1 VPTATTPGAG
11 DLAEHSIA
19 DLQEAIGAVVPHRD
33 AIVWRDRRIAWGDLT
48 DRSRR
53 FANGLL
59 AEGVGGGVAHDPE
72 APGWQSPHDHVALLL
87 TNGNEYLEAM
97 LGAWKAGA
105 AAVNVNYR
113 YTADELAFLLVDS
126 HAAAVVYHAR
136 FAPVLEA
143 ARGRAPS
150 VRLLVVVDDG
160 SGTDPVPGSV
170 PYETLLAGVGGDRPD
185 IDWSPDDRYVVYTGG
200 TTGNP
205 KGVLWRQGDFLH
217 TALGV
222 QGTRDDLVGRA
233 ARPDRPRALPA
244 PPFMHGAA
252 HWNALSCLLAGGTV
266 VIQQDT
272 EHLDPADVLDTC
284 EREAV
289 GSLLVVGDAF
299 ARPLLDE
306 QRRRPRD
313 LSRLRA
319 LMTGGAVLSPTLKA
333 DLVAAIPG
341 LRIVDILGS
350 SETGRHGLA
359 TTAGGDAAEPGV
371 FQPSD
376 TTVVLDAARTRA
388 LSPGDDESG
397 WLAQRGRVPL
407 GYLGD
412 PERTAETFPRIG
424 GVVHAV
430 AGDRAR
436 LRADGSIELL
446 GRDSVTINTGG
457 EKVHAEEVE
466 QALKAH
472 ADVYDALVV
481 GRPSERWGSE
491 IVAVVQLRAGL
502 SADALDADALRATAG
517 EHLARYK
524 LPKAFVVVDRV
535 QRSAS
540 GKPDYGWA
548 REIAVAA
555 AQAGGT

>member
-1 VPTATTPGAG
+1 VPDPSPVAADEHAIAT
-11 DLAEHSIA
+11 
-19 DLQEAIGAVVPHRD
+19 LQEAIAGAVPDREC
-33 AIVWRDRRIAWGDLT
+33 IVWRDRRLRWADVN

-53 FANGLL
+53 LANGLL
-59 AEGVGGGVAHDPE
+59 DRGVGGAVDHDRD
-72 APGWQSPHDHVALLL
+72 APGWVSPHQHVALYL

-105 AAVNVNYR
+105 AATNINYR
-113 YTADELAFLLVDS
+113 YTAEELAFVLAD
-126 HAAAVVYHAR
+126 AGTTAVVYHAR
-136 FAPVLEA
+136 FAPVLA
-143 ARGRAPS
+143 AALPHVPT
-150 VRLLVVVDDG
+150 VRVLVVVDDG
-160 SGTDPVPGSV
+160 SGVEPVPGSIG
-170 PYETLLAGVGGDRPD
+170 YEALLADASGARPD
-185 IDWSPDDRYVVYTGG
+185 VVWSPDDRYVVYTGG
-200 TTGNP
+200 TTGSP

-217 TALGV
+217 TALGIRGS
-222 QGTRDDLVGRA
+222 QDELVGRA
-233 ARPDRPRALPA
+233 RRPDRPRALPA

-266 VIQQDT
+266 VIQHDT

-284 EREAV
+284 EREHV
-289 GSLLVVGDAF
+289 GSLLIVGDAF

-306 QRRRPRD
+306 VRRRPRD
-313 LSRLRA
+313 LTALRT
-319 LMTGGAVLSPTLKA
+319 LMTGGAVLSPAIKTQ
-333 DLVAAIPG
+333 LVAELPQ
-341 LRIVDILGS
+341 LRVVDILGS

-359 TTAGGDAAEPGV
+359 TTATDADAEPGV
-371 FQPSD
+371 FAPSD
-376 TTVVLDAARTRA
+376 TTVVLDESRTRQ
-388 LSPGDDESG
+388 LRPGDPERG

-412 PERTAETFPRIG
+412 EAKTRATFPRIDG
-424 GVVHAV
+424 TVHAI

-436 LRADGSIELL
+436 LRSDGCIELL

-472 ADVYDALVV
+472 PDVYDALVV
-481 GRPSERWGSE
+481 GRPSERWGTE
-491 IVAVVQLRAGL
+491 IVAVVAPDPAAPELDTEAVRA
-502 SADALDADALRATAG
+502 AAG

-540 GKPDYGWA
+540 GKPDYAWA
-548 REIAVAA
+548 RRVAA
-555 AQAGGT
+555 GEV

>member
-1 VPTATTPGAG
+1 VPDAPA
-11 DLAEHSIA
+11 DAPQEHAIAE
-19 DLQEAIGAVVPHRD
+19 LQEAIGAAVPDRE
-33 AIVWRDRRIAWGDLT
+33 AVVWRDRRLPWADLT
-48 DRSRR
+48 ERSRR
-53 FANGLL
+53 LANGLL
-59 AEGVGGGVAHDPE
+59 AAGVGGAVDHDPT
-72 APGWQSPHDHVALLL
+72 APGWTSPHDHVALYL
-87 TNGNEYLEAM
+87 TNGNEYLEGM

-105 AAVNVNYR
+105 AAINVNYR
-113 YTADELAFLLVDS
+113 YTPDELAFLLGD
-126 HAAAVVYHAR
+126 AGAVAVAYHAR
-136 FAPVLEA
+136 FAPVLA
-143 ARGRAPS
+143 AALPRVPS

-160 SGTDPVPGSV
+160 SGTEPVPGSV
-170 PYETLLAGVGGDRPD
+170 GYEELLAGASPARPELA
-185 IDWSPDDRYVVYTGG
+185 WTPDDRYVVYTGG

-222 QGTRDDLVGRA
+222 RGTRSELVERA
-233 ARPDRPRALPA
+233 RRPGRPRALPA

-266 VIQQDT
+266 VIQSET

-284 EREAV
+284 EREQV
-289 GSLLVVGDAF
+289 GSLLIVGDAF

-306 QRRRPRD
+306 ARRTTRD
-313 LSRLRA
+313 LSHLRA
-319 LMTGGAVLSPTLKA
+319 LMTGGAVLSPAIKA
-333 DLVAAIPG
+333 QLVEAIPG
-341 LRIVDILGS
+341 LRVVDILGS
-350 SETGRHGLA
+350 SETGRHGLS
-359 TTAGGDAAEPGV
+359 TTAADADAEPGV
-371 FQPSD
+371 FEPSEA
-376 TTVVLDAARTRA
+376 TVVLDEARQRELA
-388 LSPGDDESG
+388 PGEDAVG

-412 PERTAETFPRIG
+412 EAKTRETFPRLD

-436 LRADGSIELL
+436 RRADGRIELL

-472 ADVYDALVV
+472 DDVYDALVV

-491 IVAVVQLRAGL
+491 VVAVVQLRDGIAEG
-502 SADALDADALRATAG
+502 DLDVDALRAAAG

-524 LPKAFVVVDRV
+524 LPKAVVVVEQVR
-535 QRSAS
+535 RSAS
-540 GKPDYGWA
+540 GKPDYAWA
-548 REIAVAA
+548 RQVAA
-555 AQAGGT
+555 GTAGA